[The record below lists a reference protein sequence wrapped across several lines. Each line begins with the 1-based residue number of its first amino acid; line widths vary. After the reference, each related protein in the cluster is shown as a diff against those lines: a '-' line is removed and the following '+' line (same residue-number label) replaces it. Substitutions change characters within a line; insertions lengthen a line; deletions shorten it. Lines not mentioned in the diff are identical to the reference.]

1 MNEYK
6 ITLSD
11 GDYFYTRFNGTIEE
25 AERYYLGH
33 VFNTGTERDH
43 LVKCVSVELLNQ

>member
-11 GDYFYTRFNGTIEE
+11 GDYFFTRFNGTHEE